1 MALKSVYIDSFYN
14 PTTFLPK
21 ATLTSVPNPT
31 QYNVRRRGS
40 LLLNKAD
47 RHSLYLNSALP
58 PPPAKEKLA
67 EISTTDNAPSV
78 NQPYT
83 QILASLNTL
92 EKSINKKITDL
103 HSMGV
108 ENYVNKEI
116 RTLDKNKN
124 KKEPV
129 VNYPE
134 STDCLGSN
142 VISTNE
148 HKSAKPRKQKYSP
161 LPISAHETESKKRR
175 KK

>member
-21 ATLTSVPNPT
+21 ATLTSLPNPT

-47 RHSLYLNSALP
+47 RHTLYLNSALP

-67 EISTTDNAPSV
+67 EIAKTDNAPSI

-92 EKSINKKITDL
+92 EKSINKRIDDL

-116 RTLDKNKN
+116 QTLAKNKS
-124 KKEPV
+124 KKETV

-134 STDCLGSN
+134 NTDCLASN

-148 HKSAKPRKQKYSP
+148 YKASKPRKQKYSP
-161 LPISAHETESKKRR
+161 LPISAHESERKKRR

>member
-21 ATLTSVPNPT
+21 ATLTSLPSPI

-40 LLLNKAD
+40 LLVNKAD

-58 PPPAKEKLA
+58 PPAAKEKLA

-92 EKSINKKITDL
+92 EQSINKKITDL

-116 RTLDKNKN
+116 STLAKN
-124 KKEPV
+124 KKKKESV

-148 HKSAKPRKQKYSP
+148 YKATKPRKQKYTP